1 MTVAVLKKNEDGVLF
16 GVDTDGKPVAVKLHD
31 SPKNRYPLS
40 LGTQPVNQ
48 EAAMFYAIPA
58 WVSLEG
64 GIFTAVGVPPD
75 LPPKAAAL
83 LLTVGGPLAMLS
95 YDAENLVKVSAPE
108 VEALASGTLWDEFI
122 NLRRMAIEIF
132 DLKERQA

>member
-1 MTVAVLKKNEDGVLF
+1 MG
-16 GVDTDGKPVAVKLHD
+16 TDGKQVTVKLYD
-31 SPKNRYPLS
+31 GPKKQYHPS
-40 LGTQPVNQ
+40 ISQQSVDQ
-48 EAAMFYAIPA
+48 EAIIFYETPS

-64 GIFTAVGVPPD
+64 GVLTAVGVPPD

-83 LLTVGGPLAMLS
+83 LLTVDGQLAVFS

-108 VEALASGTLWDEFI
+108 ATALASGTLWDEFI

-132 DLKERQA
+132 NLKERQA